1 MLNYFKQ
8 KMGGGN
14 KPTPSNEA
22 FYSPMRIAL
31 HSTLTLNTVD
41 MITLQDSLH
50 SLFVQPRGDLVVLGI
65 GTMDMDGTTVYQ
77 VYAQDEAEEEFVLQ
91 IVEGKDFRT
100 GEKKVD
106 EVTLYKQVVTL
117 QPETQA
123 SMERALNDI
132 GYMDLELDGVKY
144 DRVWGDQFTEKMD
157 FRKYY
162 ERVVLPT
169 ETQNFTNEYLLYGR
183 EITGLT
189 GEALVEYLL
198 VGLEE
203 NADSAQI
210 MMQVGI
216 QLNVSDITVQ

>member
-1 MLNYFKQ
+1 MLNYFK
-8 KMGGGN
+8 KKWGGD
-14 KPTPSNEA
+14 KSTPATDS

-41 MITLQDSLH
+41 MVTLQGSLH
-50 SLFVQPRGDLVVLGI
+50 PLFVQPHGDLVVLAI
-65 GTMDMDGTTVYQ
+65 GTMVMDGIKVYQ
-77 VYAQDEAEEEFVLQ
+77 VYTQDEAEEEFILQ

-100 GEKKVD
+100 GEPTVD

-117 QPETQA
+117 QPETQQ
-123 SMERALNDI
+123 SLERALNDI
-132 GYMDLELDGVKY
+132 GYMDIELDGVKY
-144 DRVWGDQFTEKMD
+144 NRIWGDQFTEKMD
-157 FRKYY
+157 FRKYP

-189 GEALVEYLL
+189 GENLVEYLL

-203 NADSAQI
+203 NSDSAQL

-216 QLNVSDITVQ
+216 QINVSDISVQ